1 MDPFFTWL
9 ESTGL
14 STWLREEPSIWAFP
28 FVLILHTWG
37 LGFLVGANV
46 AIGVKILGAARGVPL
61 GSLDRYHRVMWLG
74 FWVNAFSGVLLLVAY
89 PTKAL
94 TNPLFYVKLVFVAAG
109 LILAG
114 RIRAYMRELPSTDL
128 RPMPGS
134 VRALAVASLFCWV
147 ASITAGRFLAY
158 TYTRLLVDFN
168 A

>member
-14 STWLREEPSIWAFP
+14 SIWLREEPSIWAFP

-37 LGFLVGANV
+37 LAFLVGANV

-61 GSLDRYHRVMWLG
+61 GSLERYFRVMWFG
-74 FWVNAFSGVLLLVAY
+74 FWVNAFSGVLLLIAY

-94 TNPLFYVKLVFVAAG
+94 TNPLFYVKLIFVAAG
-109 LILAG
+109 LLVAG
-114 RIRAYMRELPSTDL
+114 RIHAHVRELTSTDL

-134 VRALAVASLFCWV
+134 VRLLAMASLFCWV

>member
-1 MDPFFTWL
+1 VDPFFTWL
-9 ESTGL
+9 EATTL
-14 STWLREEPSIWAFP
+14 STWLREEPTIWAFP

-37 LGFLVGANV
+37 LAFLVGSNV
-46 AIGVKILGAARGVPL
+46 AIGARILGAARGVPL
-61 GSLDRYHRVMWLG
+61 GSLDRYHRVMWFG
-74 FWVNAFSGVLLLVAY
+74 FWVNAFSGVLLLIAY

-109 LILAG
+109 LLLAG
-114 RIRAYMRELPSTDL
+114 RIRAHMRELTSTDL
-128 RPMPGS
+128 RPMPGN
-134 VRALAVASLFCWV
+134 VRVLAIASLFCWV

>member
-1 MDPFFTWL
+1 VDPFFTWL
-9 ESTGL
+9 ESTAL
-14 STWLREEPSIWAFP
+14 SIWLREEPSLWAFP

-37 LGFLVGANV
+37 LAFLVGANV
-46 AIGVKILGAARGVPL
+46 AIGARILGAVREVPF
-61 GSLDRYHRVMWLG
+61 GSLDRYYRVMWLG
-74 FWVNAFSGVLLLVAY
+74 FWVNAVSGVLLLIAY

-109 LILAG
+109 LLAAS
-114 RIRAYMRELPSTDL
+114 RIRAHMRELTSTDL
-128 RPMPGS
+128 RPMPGN
-134 VRALAVASLFCWV
+134 VRLLALASLFCWI

>member
-1 MDPFFTWL
+1 VDPLFTWI
-9 ESTGL
+9 ESTAL

-37 LGFLVGANV
+37 LAFLVGANV
-46 AIGVKILGAARGVPL
+46 AIGVRILGAARGVPL
-61 GSLDRYHRVMWLG
+61 GSLDRYFGVMWFG
-74 FWVNAFSGVLLLVAY
+74 FWVNAVSGVLLLTAY

-94 TNPLFYVKLVFVAAG
+94 TNPLFYIKLGFIAAG
-109 LILAG
+109 ILLAG
-114 RIRAYMRELPSTDL
+114 RIRAHMQDLTSTDL

-134 VRALAVASLFCWV
+134 LRLLAVASLFCWAV
-147 ASITAGRFLAY
+147 SITAGRFLAY

>member
-9 ESTGL
+9 ESTAL
-14 STWLREEPSIWAFP
+14 SIWLREEPSVWAFP

-37 LGFLVGANV
+37 LAFLVGANV

-61 GSLDRYHRVMWLG
+61 GSLERYYRVMWFG
-74 FWVNAFSGVLLLVAY
+74 FWVNAFSGVLLLIAY

-94 TNPLFYVKLVFVAAG
+94 TNPLFYIKLVFVAAG
-109 LILAG
+109 LLVAS
-114 RIRAYMRELPSTDL
+114 RIRAHIRELTSTDL

-134 VRALAVASLFCWV
+134 VRVLAMASLFIWV

>member
-1 MDPFFTWL
+1 VDPFFTWL
-9 ESTGL
+9 ESTAL
-14 STWLREEPSIWAFP
+14 SIWLREEPSLWAFP

-37 LGFLVGANV
+37 LAFLVGANV
-46 AIGVKILGAARGVPL
+46 AVGVRILGAARGVPL
-61 GSLDRYHRVMWLG
+61 GSLERYFRVMWFG
-74 FWVNAFSGVLLLVAY
+74 FWVNAFSGVLLLIAY

-94 TNPLFYVKLVFVAAG
+94 TNPLFYIKLVLVAAG
-109 LILAG
+109 LLLAG
-114 RIRAYMRELPSTDL
+114 RIRGHMRELTSTDL

-134 VRALAVASLFCWV
+134 VRMLAIASLCCWV